1 MFRRKPRQS
10 GSLEE
15 AVRSALGNPD
25 WLQGLRVRDGGEVT
39 LIVAGDP
46 NDLEASEARRVE
58 AEARA
63 RAAEEELAALKAG
76 KD

>member
-39 LIVAGDP
+39 LIVAGDRMW
-46 NDLEASEARRVE
+46 LGWTAATR
-58 AEARA
+58 AE
-63 RAAEEELAALKAG
+63 LG
-76 KD
+76 V